1 MAQDK
6 AHKDDKCDDEKKSET
21 NDEHN
26 GCSDAAF
33 AIDARIWFADG
44 VMIAGNEATEPRCH
58 IRGVKTGKLK
68 LTLPGHA
75 LRR

>member
-6 AHKDDKCDDEKKSET
+6 AHKDDKCDDEYNRET

-26 GCSDAAF
+26 GSSDAAI
-33 AIDARIWFADG
+33 AIDASVWDADG
-44 VMIAGNEATEPRCH
+44 VTIAGNPSTEPHCY
-58 IRGVKTGKLK
+58 IRGVKTGKSY
-68 LTLPGHA
+68 LPDDA